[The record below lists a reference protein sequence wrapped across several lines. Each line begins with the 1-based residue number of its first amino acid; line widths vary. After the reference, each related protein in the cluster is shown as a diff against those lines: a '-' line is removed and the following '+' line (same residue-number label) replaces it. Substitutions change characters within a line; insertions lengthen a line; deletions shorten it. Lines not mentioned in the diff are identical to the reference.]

1 MKIINVYI
9 LCFSILILIS
19 CKESRNRNRVSEIN
33 IEGISHLESN
43 DSMWIVDLDKAK
55 SENILY
61 FSSFFK
67 SIRALPLSI
76 NKDAII
82 GKVDKFIVHKE
93 LFLVLDSYKAKSLF
107 IFNKDGQFIRKIG
120 QVGGGPAEYHSIVD
134 FTVDKENDIVYILD
148 EKSQRISWFSITTGN
163 YINSVRIINDLIRSF
178 RIQFVD
184 NRIYAD
190 AYMPPEF
197 NDKSFLL
204 REICLKS
211 GEQLKFWL
219 PSKQYN
225 KGWNELHFER
235 NNEFIQDNVHSIKY
249 LQLFMDTV
257 VLIERNKIS
266 AYIVFKSKKM
276 VSEDDLEKQVNAQAN
291 ERYQSLFNSNKIFN
305 INILFELNDYILFT
319 FQKGL
324 VQSSAVFDKK
334 KQTTTTYNII
344 YDDLLYSKDAPK
356 TIKPR
361 FMSLNDKKLFSIL
374 QPKDIF
380 KFKQVADDGSLT
392 SKMVEIYSNMKLS
405 NEGNPIIFIYE

>member
-1 MKIINVYI
+1 M
-9 LCFSILILIS
+9 LILIS
-19 CKESRNRNRVSEIN
+19 CKESRNENRVSEIN

-43 DSMWIVDLDKAK
+43 DSMFVVDLDKAK

-61 FSSFFK
+61 FSSLFK

-82 GKVDKFIVHKE
+82 GNVEKLIVYND

-107 IFNKDGQFIRKIG
+107 VFDENGQVLRQIG
-120 QVGGGPAEYHSIVD
+120 QVGGGPADYHSIVD

-148 EKSQRISWFSITTGN
+148 EKSQRISWFRITTGD
-163 YINSVRIINDLIRSF
+163 YINSVRIKNDLIRSF
-178 RIQFVD
+178 RIQYID
-184 NRIYAD
+184 NSMYAD

-225 KGWNELHFER
+225 KGWNELYFER
-235 NNEFIQDNVHSIKY
+235 NNEFIQDNLHSVKY

-257 VLIERNKIS
+257 VLIENKKVS
-266 AYIVFKSKKM
+266 PYIVFRSKKM
-276 VSEDDLEKQVNAQAN
+276 VSEDDLEKQDNAQAN
-291 ERYQSLFNSNKIFN
+291 ERYQSFFKLNKFFN
-305 INILFELNDYILFT
+305 INVLFELNDYILFT

-324 VQSSAVFDKK
+324 VQSSAVFDKQ

-361 FMSLNDKKLFSIL
+361 FMSLNDKKLYCIL
-374 QPKDIF
+374 QPKDISQ
-380 KFKQVADDGSLT
+380 FKQVADDGSLT
-392 SKMVEIYSNMKLS
+392 NKMDEIYSNMTLS
-405 NEGNPIIFIYE
+405 TEGNPIIFIYE

>member
-1 MKIINVYI
+1 MKTVNVYI
-9 LCFSILILIS
+9 LCFLMLILIS
-19 CKESRNRNRVSEIN
+19 CIESRNRVSEIS

-43 DSMWIVDLDKAK
+43 DSLWTVDLDKAK
-55 SENILY
+55 SEKILY
-61 FSSFFK
+61 FSSLFK
-67 SIRALPLSI
+67 SIRVVPLSI

-82 GKVDKFIVHKE
+82 GNVDKIIAHKE
-93 LFLVLDSYKAKSLF
+93 LFLVLDSDKAKSLF
-107 IFNKDGQFIRKIG
+107 VFNKDGQVLRKIG
-120 QVGGGPAEYHSIVD
+120 QVGGGPAEYNSIVD

-148 EKSQRISWFSITTGN
+148 EKLQRISWFSIPTGE
-163 YINSVRIINDLIRSF
+163 YINSVRIKNDLVRSF
-178 RIQFVD
+178 RIQYVD
-184 NRIYAD
+184 QRMYAD
-190 AYMPPEF
+190 AYMQPEF

-225 KGWNELHFER
+225 KGWNELYFVQS
-235 NNEFIQDNVHSIKY
+235 NEFIQDNMHSVKY

-257 VLIERNKIS
+257 VLIERNRIS
-266 AYIVFKSKKM
+266 PYIVFKSKRM
-276 VSEDDLEKQVNAQAN
+276 ISEGDLEKQDNDQAHD
-291 ERYQSLFNSNKIFN
+291 RYQSLFNSTKIFN
-305 INILFELNDYILFT
+305 INILFEFNDYILFT

-324 VQSSAVFDKK
+324 VQTSAIFDKK

-344 YDDLLYSKDAPK
+344 YDDLLCSKDAPK

-361 FMSLNDKKLFSIL
+361 FMSLSDKKLFSVL
-374 QPKDIF
+374 QPKDIS

-392 SKMVEIYSNMKLS
+392 SNMDEIYSELKLS